1 MSFKKKIN
9 YKHKNKKSK
18 KLNQKIKGGVGPSIF
33 GNLQRYFS
41 NASKTQN
48 EIKYI
53 NDLKQKLKNNNEQIK
68 KNVDEYGSLHKEMFD
83 RIQSLDSKLE
93 ELTTIQSKCSEL
105 YPQINNSDDK
115 SETVGENFNLFFDNA
130 KNTIE
135 QQTESLQ
142 KQGTEFAS
150 NLANSVPFSDSKKL
164 QTKIDEL
171 EQENKTLILQNKQLK
186 TGNKEEQTII
196 SNSLKTPISETE
208 LDNLDNEEQKMGE
221 EPQSEEPEMGE
232 EPQGEEPQGEEPQ
245 GEEPQSE
252 EPEMGEEP
260 QGEEPEMGKEPQS
273 QEPEM
278 GEEPQGE
285 EPEMWEEKKEEETP
299 SNNYLIKTNSDIQ
312 EVPKKNIPEKNISE
326 KNTLNQQAGKKKY
339 KSKKRRK
346 HNIKKSK
353 SKKNMD
359 TRFYL

>member
-232 EPQGEEPQGEEPQ
+232 EPQGEEP
-245 GEEPQSE
+245 
-252 EPEMGEEP
+252 
-260 QGEEPEMGKEPQS
+260 EMGKEPQS